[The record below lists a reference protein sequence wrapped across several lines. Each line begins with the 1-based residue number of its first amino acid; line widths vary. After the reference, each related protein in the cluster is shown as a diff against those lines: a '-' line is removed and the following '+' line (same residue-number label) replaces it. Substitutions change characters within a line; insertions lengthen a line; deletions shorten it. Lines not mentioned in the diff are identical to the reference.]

1 MPGTMELLA
10 LRLRETAR
18 LRKWFGQA
26 HALDRACKEF
36 EDEMFSKPIAAP
48 AATLASLLSQ

>member
-26 HALDRACKEF
+26 RALDRACKEF
-36 EDEMFSKPIAAP
+36 EDQILPPFGWFFV
-48 AATLASLLSQ
+48 QQ